1 MSNKSPESHAAQRAV
16 YDDAL
21 LSANWNPVVK
31 LLEPPLT
38 ERRTRSRASAVVS
51 EADAKAFLGRIYAAG
66 A

>member
-1 MSNKSPESHAAQRAV
+1 MSNISPECPAAQNAV

-31 LLEPPLT
+31 LLEPQLT
-38 ERRTRSRASAVVS
+38 ERRTRSRASALVS
-51 EADAKAFLGRIYAAG
+51 DADAKAFLGRIYAAG